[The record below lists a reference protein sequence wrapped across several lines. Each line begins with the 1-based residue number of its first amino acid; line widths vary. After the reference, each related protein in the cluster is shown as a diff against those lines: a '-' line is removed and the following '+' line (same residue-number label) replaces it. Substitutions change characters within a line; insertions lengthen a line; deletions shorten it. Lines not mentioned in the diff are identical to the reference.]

1 MPHLLA
7 DGNGE
12 EATSNIGSLPH
23 LNPASLTAQSILL
36 FRRRVGAAFVG
47 HPQLPLQAG
56 PAARTALHL
65 LGQARLGAVL
75 LQGGPPRGER
85 AHPQEPAGK

>member
-1 MPHLLA
+1 MNATPA
-7 DGNGE
+7 YGIGE
-12 EATSNIGSLPH
+12 EATFNIGSLPTCTRPF
-23 LNPASLTAQSILL
+23 LISQSILR

-47 HPQLPLQAG
+47 HPQLPVQAG

-65 LGQARLGAVL
+65 LGQAWLGAVL